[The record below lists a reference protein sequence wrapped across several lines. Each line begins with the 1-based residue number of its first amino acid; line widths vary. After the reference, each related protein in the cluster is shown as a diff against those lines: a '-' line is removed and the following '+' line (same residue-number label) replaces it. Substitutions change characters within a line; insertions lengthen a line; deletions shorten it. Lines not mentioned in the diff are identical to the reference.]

1 MTDLFEPLTFA
12 HGPSST
18 NRFMLAPLTNQQS
31 HVDGTLSDEEFH
43 WLTARARGGFGVVS
57 TCAAHV
63 QASGQGFPGQLG
75 IFDEHHVT
83 GLTRLATAI
92 KGHGALA
99 LVQLHHAGLRAP
111 SALTGCAPVAP
122 FDDPKTGARALT
134 TAEVETVVDAFV
146 EAAHRAKRAGFD
158 GVELHGAHNYL
169 LCEFLEP
176 LRNTRADRYGGSLE
190 NRCRIFFEII
200 DGVRARCG
208 DDFHL
213 AIRLSPERFA
223 MSTPDVLELYQR
235 LIDTGTV
242 DLIDLSLW
250 DVFKEASDEAL
261 AGRQL
266 LELFTDVDRGRTRL
280 GAAGKIYTAR
290 DARRAIDEGVDLVI
304 LGRAAITNH
313 DFPRQT
319 RDDPD
324 FSMRELPVS
333 EETLTLEGVGPDFI
347 AYLRGWPDFVVGTS
361 EASA

>member
-1 MTDLFEPLTFA
+1 MTDLFEPLTFL
-12 HGPSST
+12 HGPVSK

-31 HVDGTLSDEEFH
+31 HDDGTLSDEEYH

-75 IFDEHHVT
+75 IYDDRHLA
-83 GLTRLATAI
+83 GLTRLATGV
-92 KGHGALA
+92 KEHGALA

-111 SALTGCAPVAP
+111 SELTGSAPVAP

-134 TAEVETVVDAFV
+134 TEEVEAVVDAFV
-146 EAAHRAKRAGFD
+146 AAAYRAKHAGFD

-190 NRCRIFFEII
+190 NRCRVFFEII

-235 LIDTGTV
+235 LIDIGTV

-250 DVFKEASDEAL
+250 DVFKEASDETF
-261 AGRQL
+261 AGRSL
-266 LELFTDVDRGRTRL
+266 LELFTDVDRGATRL
-280 GAAGKIYTAR
+280 AAAGKIYSAR
-290 DARRAIDEGVDLVI
+290 DARRALDAGVDLVI

-319 RDDPD
+319 RDDPN
-324 FSMRELPVS
+324 FSMRELPVPA
-333 EETLTLEGVGPDFI
+333 ETLTLEGVGPDFV
-347 AYLRGWPDFVVGTS
+347 AYLRGWPDFVTEVRD
-361 EASA
+361 ASA

>member
-1 MTDLFEPLTFA
+1 MTDLFAPLTFR
-12 HGPSST
+12 HGPTSK

-31 HVDGTLSDEEFH
+31 HDDGTLSDHEYQ
-43 WLTARARGGFGVVS
+43 WLTARARGDFGVVS

-75 IFDEHHVT
+75 IYDERHVA
-83 GLTRLATAI
+83 GLTRLATGI
-92 KGHGALA
+92 KEHGALA

-111 SALTGCAPVAP
+111 TELTRTTPVAP
-122 FDDPKTGARALT
+122 FDDPKSGARALT
-134 TAEVETVVDAFV
+134 TDEVEQVVEAFV
-146 EAAHRAKRAGFD
+146 VAAHRAKRAGFD

-169 LCEFLEP
+169 LCEFIEP
-176 LRNTRADRYGGSLE
+176 LRNTRADRYGGSFE
-190 NRCRIFFEII
+190 NRCRVFFEII

-223 MSTPDVLELYQR
+223 MSTSDVLELYRR
-235 LIDTGTV
+235 LVDTGAV

-250 DVFKEASDEAL
+250 DVFKEASDENFL
-261 AGRQL
+261 GRKL
-266 LELFTDVDRGRTRL
+266 LELFTAIDRGDTRL
-280 GAAGKIYTAR
+280 AAAGKIYGAA
-290 DARRAIDEGVDLVI
+290 DARRALDAGLDLAV

-324 FSMRELPVS
+324 FSMRALPVT
-333 EETLTLEGVGPDFI
+333 EETLTLEGVGPDFVT
-347 AYLRGWPDFVVGTS
+347 YLRGWPDFVAEVGGVG
-361 EASA
+361 A